1 MIIKNTLS
9 SYGFV
14 SKNFHWIM
22 ALIILF
28 NFTLGYFMG
37 DLDKGPLRFFIFNF
51 HKSIGILVIVL
62 IILRFLWRL
71 VNLVPTPL
79 SQNNLLN
86 KLSKFVHY
94 TIYRHKINDTYQNI
108 LVV

>member
-1 MIIKNTLS
+1 MNIKNTLY

-22 ALIILF
+22 AFIIIF
-28 NFTLGYFMG
+28 NFILGYFMG
-37 DLDKGPLRFFIFNF
+37 NLDKGPLRFFIFNL
-51 HKSIGILVIVL
+51 HKSIGILIIVL
-62 IILRFLWRL
+62 IILRLLWRFT
-71 VNLVPTPL
+71 NLVPTPL

-94 TIYRHKINDTYQNI
+94 FFI
-108 LVV
+108 LYY